1 MAKLA
6 IVEEK
11 EEDKL
16 DHTITLKC
24 WQCDPNAGKLLP
36 EVSEVK
42 KVKELSREIMT
53 SLSSAKQSEV
63 KAWEEEITAC
73 EHTLMLEQTSKEAIN
88 EAGLAHCHQCDLKEN
103 LWLCLACGS
112 LGCGRQYSDGT
123 GGRGHALQHYNETH
137 HAINV
142 KLGTITPEG
151 TAG

>member
-11 EEDKL
+11 EEDKF

-73 EHTLMLEQTSKEAIN
+73 EHTLAYSEVPLQQKNEHMTETSET
-88 EAGLAHCHQCDLKEN
+88 
-103 LWLCLACGS
+103 
-112 LGCGRQYSDGT
+112 RV
-123 GGRGHALQHYNETH
+123 QHTWR
-137 HAINV
+137 V
-142 KLGTITPEG
+142 EG
-151 TAG
+151 K